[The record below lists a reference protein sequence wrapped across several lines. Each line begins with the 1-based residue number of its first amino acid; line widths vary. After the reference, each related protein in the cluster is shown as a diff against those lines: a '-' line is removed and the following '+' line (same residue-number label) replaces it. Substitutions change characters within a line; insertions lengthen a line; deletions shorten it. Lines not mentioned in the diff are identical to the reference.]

1 MSTND
6 NITGRI
12 LVAGGTG
19 RLGTNIV
26 RLLLQRGLK
35 GRAHARSQPSC
46 PIRGYGVEIAEGDL
60 RDQDA
65 VRRAVAG
72 AQTVVSAVKGFAGT
86 KDGSP
91 ATIDRDGNRNLIQ
104 AASTSCWFQRDFAN
118 LPGALSVGVNA
129 QP

>member
-19 RLGTNIV
+19 RLGTKVV
-26 RLLLQRGLK
+26 RVLLQRGPESA
-35 GRAHARSQPSC
+35 RVHARSQPSC
-46 PIRGYGVEIAEGDL
+46 PIRGYGVEILEGDL
-60 RDQDA
+60 RDPDA
-65 VRRAVAG
+65 VRRGGAG
-72 AQTVVSAVKGFAGT
+72 AQTFVSAVQGFAGT

-104 AASTSCWFQRDFAN
+104 AAREA
-118 LPGALSVGVNA
+118 GVEHVVLVSA
-129 QP
+129 